1 MTKSITA
8 KLIKYKKV
16 NATIETRLTT
26 SRINKAQIYE
36 TIRQNIKKSQSN
48 VLTKLVIFQIYLNQT
63 YFIKQF

>member
-16 NATIETRLTT
+16 NAAIETRLTT

-36 TIRQNIKKSQSN
+36 TIRQNIKKSQTY
-48 VLTKLVIFQIYLNQT
+48 VLTKLVIFHIYLNQT